1 MNERVYTRTHAERVA
16 LINEMRTNG
25 KWTLSAIVESSDNT
39 YYLFASKANECE
51 TIGIND
57 GVSDFF
63 EDVIYTDDPSFI
75 Y

>member
-25 KWTLSAIVESSDNT
+25 KWTLSAIVESSRNT
-39 YYLFASKANECE
+39 YYLFASKANPYE

-57 GVSDFF
+57 GESDFY
-63 EDVIYTDDPSFI
+63 EDVIYC

>member
-1 MNERVYTRTHAERVA
+1 MNERVYTRTHAERLN

-25 KWTLSAIVESSDNT
+25 KWIISAIVESSANT

-57 GVSDFF
+57 GESDFY
-63 EDVIYTDDPSFI
+63 EDVIYCF
-75 Y
+75 